1 MSMQIELRFFA
12 SVREQ
17 LGLSQETA
25 TVPDTVR
32 TVGDVR
38 RWLAQRGA
46 VWGEALAEGR
56 ALRMAVDH
64 QIVPADTAVHD
75 GCEVAFFPPV
85 TGG

>member
-1 MSMQIELRFFA
+1 MDIELRFFA

-17 LGLSQETA
+17 VGTGAERVG
-25 TVPDTVR
+25 VPAEVT
-32 TVGDVR
+32 TVGALR
-38 RWLAQRGA
+38 AWLRTRGGQ
-46 VWGEALAEGR
+46 WEEALAEGR

-64 QIVPADTAVHD
+64 AVARADTPLAA

>member
-1 MSMQIELRFFA
+1 MQLELRFFA

-17 LGLSQETA
+17 LGQGAERVV
-25 TVPDTVR
+25 VPPEIR
-32 TVGDVR
+32 TVGELR
-38 RWLAQRGA
+38 GWLRERGGA
-46 VWGEALAEGR
+46 WAETLAEGR

-64 QIVPADTAVHD
+64 AVARADTPLAD

>member
-1 MSMQIELRFFA
+1 MNIELRFFA

-17 LGLSQETA
+17 LGLGQERVAVPAEVA
-25 TVPDTVR
+25 TVADLR
-32 TVGDVR
+32 H
-38 RWLAQRGA
+38 WLGARGGA
-46 VWGEALAEGR
+46 WAEVLAEGR

-64 QIVPADTAVHD
+64 EVASPDSVLAD